1 MESPLSPPMTSLTRA
16 IQLAPARSPP
26 RAIHFIFES
35 IHYVVR
41 KVNNRAVSSLS
52 CDPTQPSPAS
62 QYSPASSPLPRH
74 PATPRPVP
82 QETSSLQDLLES
94 SEHHL
99 VEVLRS
105 QHIYVVAKGLR
116 LR

>member
-1 MESPLSPPMTSLTRA
+1 MESDSGLSSGYATWYVLTYTILDMESPLSPPMTSLTRA

-74 PATPRPVP
+74 PATPQTAP
-82 QETSSLQDLLES
+82 QETSSLPRPPGIQ
-94 SEHHL
+94 
-99 VEVLRS
+99 
-105 QHIYVVAKGLR
+105 
-116 LR
+116 

>member
-62 QYSPASSPLPRH
+62 QYSPALRRCPGILQRRRLLRRRPH
-74 PATPRPVP
+74 PF
-82 QETSSLQDLLES
+82 QDLLES